1 MSPSTW
7 AKVKAEFGKLV
18 PPTVFFFIALHII
31 ALVRSL
37 MTMGSGIATF
47 SSLQIAIASLILGKA
62 VLIADL
68 WPAIN
73 RFPEKPLIFNIGWKT
88 AIYFVV
94 ASVIHYLERLYDA
107 AKVAGGIVAGNEH
120 LLKEIVWPHFWAI
133 QIVVAVIIFNYCVI
147 RELGRAL
154 GEERMIRLFFSDLAP
169 ALRSPDAS
177 ERTHRHESSDVSR

>member
-7 AKVKAEFGKLV
+7 TKLKAEFGKLV

-37 MTMGSGIATF
+37 MTMGSGIPAV
-47 SSLQIAIASLILGKA
+47 SSLQIALSSLILGKA

-73 RFPEKPLIFNIGWKT
+73 RFPEKPLIYNIGWKT

-94 ASVIHYLERLYDA
+94 ATVIHYLERLYDA
-107 AKVAGGIVAGNEH
+107 TKIAGGIAAGNEH
-120 LLKEIVWPHFWAI
+120 LLKAIVWPHFWAI
-133 QIVVAVIIFNYCVI
+133 QIVVCVVIFNYCVI

-154 GEERMIRLFFSDLAP
+154 GEERVTRLFFHDLAP
-169 ALRSPDAS
+169 ARRAPDA
-177 ERTHRHESSDVSR
+177 DA